1 MPNAGA
7 QTRSHRRHRTLIIYK
22 VLKAPTGLR
31 IMPTFPRSPWAQIHD
46 PAGLALRSLRG
57 GALAGLGRA
66 GAQLFRF
73 LVLAFC
79 GNFQAQSAID
89 SSLASAND
97 GRNHSLHY

>member
-1 MPNAGA
+1 
-7 QTRSHRRHRTLIIYK
+7 
-22 VLKAPTGLR
+22 
-31 IMPTFPRSPWAQIHD
+31 
-46 PAGLALRSLRG
+46 LRSLRG
-57 GALAGLGRA
+57 GTLAGLGRA